1 MTTSFRYFFSIDDL
15 AHAHGDEPSLAFEG
29 IGPERLASELEQAL
43 RTDALFERWRAMQAD
58 PDEVDMS
65 LGAIDPQASAT
76 GKQSSLRA
84 DIELVTCLPMRIVKH
99 RLNLLIG
106 PHWTLRDMRSA

>member
-1 MTTSFRYFFSIDDL
+1 
-15 AHAHGDEPSLAFEG
+15 
-29 IGPERLASELEQAL
+29 
-43 RTDALFERWRAMQAD
+43 
-58 PDEVDMS
+58 MS
-65 LGAIDPQASAT
+65 LGATDPQARAT

-84 DIELVTCLPMRIVKH
+84 DIELVTSLPMRIVKH

>member
-1 MTTSFRYFFSIDDL
+1 MTTTTRYFLSVDDL
-15 AHAHGDEPSLAFEG
+15 ANAHGSEPSLAFEG
-29 IGPERLASELEQAL
+29 IGPERLATELEQAL
-43 RTDALFERWRAMQAD
+43 RSDALFERWKAMQAD

-65 LGAIDPQASAT
+65 LGATDPQARAT

-84 DIELVTCLPMRIVKH
+84 DIELVTSLPMRIVKH